1 MLEEILNQIHNF
13 FVVKDG
19 VHRGN
24 FVISSSALSLD
35 FLQEGQYFR
44 IVGSVFNDGV
54 YQYPADGLQD
64 EEFVGEIWAMA
75 VPPKFITLVDEIE
88 DWVDKNKKYIES
100 PFTSES
106 YSGYYSYTKGTSF
119 NGSQIGWQDV
129 FASRLNSWRKLS

>member
-1 MLEEILNQIHNF
+1 MLEEILSHIHNF

-24 FVISSSALSLD
+24 FTISSSTLSLD

-44 IVGSVFNDGV
+44 IKGSIFNDGV
-54 YQYPADGLQD
+54 YQYPASKLHD

-75 VPPKFITLVDEIE
+75 VPLRFITLVDEIQ
-88 DWVDKNKKYIES
+88 DWVDNNKKYVDS

-106 YSGYYSYTKGTSF
+106 YSGYYSYTKGTSSS
-119 NGSQIGWQDV
+119 GSQIGWQDV
-129 FASRLNSWRKLS
+129 FADRLNAWRKLS

>member
-19 VHRGN
+19 VHKGN

-44 IVGSVFNDGV
+44 VVGSVFNDGV

-75 VPPKFITLVDEIE
+75 VPPKFIALVSEIE
-88 DWVDKNKKYIES
+88 TWMNNNKKYVES

-106 YSGYYSYTKGTSF
+106 YSGYYSYTKGTSA

-129 FASRLNSWRKLS
+129 FASRLNPWRKLS